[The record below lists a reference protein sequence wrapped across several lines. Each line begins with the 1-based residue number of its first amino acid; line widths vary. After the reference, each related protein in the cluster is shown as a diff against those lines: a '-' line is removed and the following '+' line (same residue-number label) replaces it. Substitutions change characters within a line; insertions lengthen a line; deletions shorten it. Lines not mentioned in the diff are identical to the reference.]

1 MLNALTR
8 IIPKTYHDMVV
19 FRFCTVFLLANFWPE
34 GKAIGTADH
43 CSEAK
48 SIVEELYD
56 YYLFTMDRFNTAMV
70 PSQEWADQ
78 YTEEILANHW
88 DDP

>member
-1 MLNALTR
+1 
-8 IIPKTYHDMVV
+8 MVV
-19 FRFCTVFLLANFWPE
+19 FRFCMVFLLANFWPE
-34 GKAIGTADH
+34 GKAIGTVDH
-43 CSEAK
+43 CTEVK

-88 DDP
+88 DNPEEHNR